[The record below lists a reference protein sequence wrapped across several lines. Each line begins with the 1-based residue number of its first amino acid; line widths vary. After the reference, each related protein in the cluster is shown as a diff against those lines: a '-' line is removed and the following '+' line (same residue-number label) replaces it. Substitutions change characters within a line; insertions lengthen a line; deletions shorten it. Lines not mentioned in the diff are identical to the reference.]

1 MVAVVA
7 SSSGH
12 FVALEATEEIAG
24 AVRLV
29 L

>member
-7 SSSGH
+7 RSSGH
-12 FVALEATEEIAG
+12 FVALEAPEEIAG
-24 AVRLV
+24 AVRLA